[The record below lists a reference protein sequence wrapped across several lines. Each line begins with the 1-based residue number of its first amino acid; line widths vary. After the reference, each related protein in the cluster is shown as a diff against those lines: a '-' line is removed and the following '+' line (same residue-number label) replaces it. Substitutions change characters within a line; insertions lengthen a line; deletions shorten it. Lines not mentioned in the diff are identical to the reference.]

1 MPSTPGKVLRGAGR
15 VAFLARIEAIRKAI
29 SEGYTLTA
37 VYSDHEKH
45 LGISYSQFARYVSKF
60 ISHQEQRTHRNDH
73 DQATGQA
80 GTVAPIGHVAG
91 SGSGAD
97 PGAGAVPAVQPG
109 QPPGPAKPK
118 PKPGQRAGFTH
129 DPDASNRS
137 DLI

>member
-15 VAFLARIEAIRKAI
+15 VAFLARIEAIRQAI
-29 SEGYTLTA
+29 GEGYTLTA

-80 GTVAPIGHVAG
+80 GTGAPIGHVAG
-91 SGSGAD
+91 SGANPD
-97 PGAGAVPAVQPG
+97 AGAVPAVQPG
-109 QPPGPAKPK
+109 QPAGPAAK

-129 DPDASNRS
+129 DPDASNRR